1 MLTYAV
7 VIAAVVIVLYV
18 SFRALGGG
26 DPVAAEDYRGLLTR
40 LLGYAAGRA
49 DQVDAA
55 LALPA
60 ARVAAE
66 NGRKPLDP
74 LVEAATEARKALSG
88 YQQQLARIETEA
100 GGDERET
107 LLGARTLLSAA
118 IEDYG
123 WACRMVEAG
132 GYRDNSGVR
141 DAVDVLRRHARDCM
155 TASEA
160 LVAPVEQA

>member
-1 MLTYAV
+1 MLTYV
-7 VIAAVVIVLYV
+7 IVIAAVVVVLFL

-26 DPVAAEDYRGLLTR
+26 EPVAAEDYRSLLAR

-49 DQVDAA
+49 DQLDAA
-55 LALPA
+55 LSLPA
-60 ARVAAE
+60 TPVVAE

-74 LVEAATEARKALSG
+74 LVEAATGARKALSG

-100 GGDERET
+100 GGDEREA
-107 LLGARTLLSAA
+107 LLGARSLLSAA

-141 DAVDVLRRHARDCM
+141 EAVDVLRSHARDCM
-155 TASEA
+155 AATEQ
-160 LVAPVEQA
+160 LVGGEEST